1 MLAPVGV
8 VGEIE
13 DVLPRGGQVGAD
25 GDPRCLGD
33 SLASAVFSH
42 HTGEASSGVQREDE
56 LPRRAHRTDRVGT
69 RRADTDREE
78 IKNADSHLP
87 TRLLDRD
94 QPVAP
99 SLWLTGRAA
108 DPVAASAGRAT
119 HA

>member
-42 HTGEASSGVQREDE
+42 HTGVRSFSAVRSSIG
-56 LPRRAHRTDRVGT
+56 
-69 RRADTDREE
+69 
-78 IKNADSHLP
+78 
-87 TRLLDRD
+87 
-94 QPVAP
+94 
-99 SLWLTGRAA
+99 
-108 DPVAASAGRAT
+108 
-119 HA
+119 

>member
-42 HTGEASSGVQREDE
+42 HTG
-56 LPRRAHRTDRVGT
+56 
-69 RRADTDREE
+69 
-78 IKNADSHLP
+78 P
-87 TRLLDRD
+87 T
-94 QPVAP
+94 
-99 SLWLTGRAA
+99 STT
-108 DPVAASAGRAT
+108 ASAVASLSQT
-119 HA
+119 SVYDTC